1 MSGDCLKETP
11 FEEFSIDS
19 PMNTLNRSRNARVEQ
34 HLSIVDPV
42 ARHYAANSGQDQED
56 LRQVGLLG
64 LLRAAER
71 FEPNRSVP
79 FAAFAKPH
87 VRGAILHYLRDGAA
101 LVRIPRRDQA
111 TASHESAL
119 MNAAKQRRT
128 LITNDLDHLQSM
140 ESVRTEPD
148 QVERSKTVMT
158 ALADL
163 ERSERQAVTHVVL
176 KGQSL
181 RQAGRCIGV
190 SAMTVQRRL
199 KRGLNSLRHELRSQP
214 WPD

>member
-1 MSGDCLKETP
+1 
-11 FEEFSIDS
+11 
-19 PMNTLNRSRNARVEQ
+19 MNTLNRSRNTRVEQ
-34 HLSIVDPV
+34 HLRIVDPV
-42 ARHYAANSGQDQED
+42 ARHYAANSGQEQED

-111 TASHESAL
+111 MASDESAL
-119 MNAAKQRRT
+119 MNAAKQRRS
-128 LITNDLDHLQSM
+128 LITNELDHLQSM
-140 ESVRTEPD
+140 EPMRTEHE
-148 QVERSKTVMT
+148 QIERNNIVMT

-163 ERSERQAVTHVVL
+163 DKPERQAVTHVVL

-199 KRGLNSLRHELRSQP
+199 KRGLNSLRNKLRTQA
-214 WPD
+214 WLD

>member
-1 MSGDCLKETP
+1 MDTINK
-11 FEEFSIDS
+11 
-19 PMNTLNRSRNARVEQ
+19 SRNARVEQ

-87 VRGAILHYLRDGAA
+87 IRGAILHYLRDGAA

-111 TASHESAL
+111 VESDESAL
-119 MNAAKQRRT
+119 MNAAKQRRS

-140 ESVRTEPD
+140 EPVGTEHE
-148 QVERSKTVMT
+148 QLERSMEVMT

-163 ERSERQAVTHVVL
+163 DRSERQAVTHVIL

-199 KRGLNSLRHELRSQP
+199 KRGLNSLRHELRTQP
-214 WPD
+214 WPG